1 LYRKRIRV
9 EEKEALD
16 DKLAIE
22 EMQKEQEAQNHD
34 DDGTHQKE
42 LDEEEK
48 YQEMKLKCKRDFGI
62 ITQEE
67 FDKILEDKKKAKN
80 L

>member
-1 LYRKRIRV
+1 MYRKRIRV